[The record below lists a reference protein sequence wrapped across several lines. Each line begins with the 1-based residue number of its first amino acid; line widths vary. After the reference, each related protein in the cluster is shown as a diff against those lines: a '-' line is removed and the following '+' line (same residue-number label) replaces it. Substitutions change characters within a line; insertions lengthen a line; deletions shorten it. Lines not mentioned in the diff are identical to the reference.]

1 MTTNEAARIR
11 QLMQDASPA
20 EKVVPII
27 LKAGLARRIEDLEKQ
42 LLEVRSV
49 NDTLAG
55 SPEARQIAE
64 QIQALVDEAKA
75 STVEI
80 TIRQLDRKVWSD
92 LKAKHPPSDPRV
104 YLYDTAIFEEA
115 VPKSWAAPEV
125 DDDTRD
131 SLLAKINGGQWDKL
145 CKAVQEVNGDVTVPF
160 SALATQALRNSG
172 ASEQLP
178 EPTE

>member
-1 MTTNEAARIR
+1 VTSNETDRIR
-11 QLMQDASPA
+11 QLLQDASPA
-20 EKVVPII
+20 EKVIPII
-27 LKAGLARRIEDLEKQ
+27 LKAGLARRIEDLEKE

-55 SPEARQIAE
+55 SPKARPLAE
-64 QIQALVDEAKA
+64 QIQALIDEAKD
-75 STVEI
+75 SKIEV

-92 LKAKHPPSDPRV
+92 LKAKHPPADPLM
-104 YLYDTAIFEEA
+104 YLYDVAIFEEA
-115 VPKSWAAPEV
+115 VPLSWVAPEV

-131 SLLAKINGGQWDKL
+131 KLLARINGGQWDRL

-172 ASEQLP
+172 ASGQQH